1 LILKRQ
7 LSVAFSALK
16 IRGHPRLRLKPLNY
30 YQYFLVFARSPAS
43 APIIRIKTRPKRNTE
58 EFSAVG
64 RIAGGEEFVVGYDG
78 QAYIKGLSPA
88 NEAEIEFTGGKCR
101 ASFPFA
107 PIAGQQVQ
115 ITRVECR

>member
-1 LILKRQ
+1 MVSFAVRKETT
-7 LSVAFSALK
+7 AALVTFV
-16 IRGHPRLRLKPLNY
+16 GSDGAA
-30 YQYFLVFARSPAS
+30 VPAGS
-43 APIIRIKTRPKRNTE
+43 
-58 EFSAVG
+58 VG

-101 ASFPFA
+101 ASFAFA

-115 ITRVECR
+115 IARVECR